1 MSGYE
6 ASRSRNPTPFRGG
19 GVNGYVAGGVPP
31 FPHDDGIGL
40 YHDISLTTYPRVWAA
55 AGEQNAVMQI
65 SVKELIETIGGAV
78 VDVTS

>member
-1 MSGYE
+1 MVAGSKLRIASAEEVKTLTGYL
-6 ASRSRNPTPFRGG
+6 
-19 GVNGYVAGGVPP
+19 AGGVPP

-40 YHDISLTTYPRVWAA
+40 YPDISLTTYPRVWAA